1 MKTGMITLTVPEAKR
16 LIARGVAELPQV
28 KHAMA
33 NGIIVISG
41 GTTNG
46 YVAEEL
52 TGKSIDKVLYT
63 AGIICNGRG
72 CVTDPGQRL
81 EPVVLE
87 KGAVSNTS
95 WTEALEKMQPGDVF
109 IKGGN
114 AVDIEGHVGVMLG
127 SPVGG
132 TIGKALG
139 TLSARGIELVAP
151 VGNEKLVP
159 SVIQAAGSMGIGKLD
174 YSHGLPCGMQVLTG
188 ATVVDEVEAVEM
200 LSGCA
205 AIIAAGGGVGDSQGA
220 VTLTFSG
227 EQKAFDKAIELLEKV
242 KGEQPVPGDSRD
254 CPCAAPCDYGKSQST
269 K

>member
-16 LIARGVAELPQV
+16 LIARGVAELPQI
-28 KHAMA
+28 KHAMT
-33 NGIIVISG
+33 NGTIVISG

-63 AGIICNGRG
+63 AGIICGGRG
-72 CVTDPGQRL
+72 CVTDPAKRL
-81 EPVVLE
+81 DPLVLE
-87 KGAVSNTS
+87 KGAVSTAP
-95 WTEALEKMQPGDVF
+95 WTEAVEKMQPGDIF
-109 IKGGN
+109 LKGGN
-114 AVDIEGHVGVMLG
+114 AVDAAGNVGVMLG

-139 TLSARGIELVAP
+139 ILSARGVEMVAP

-159 SVIQAAGSMGIGKLD
+159 SVIRAAGTMGIGKLD
-174 YSHGLPCGMQVLTG
+174 YSHGLPCGMHVVAG
-188 ATVVDEVEAVEM
+188 ATVVDEIRALEL
-200 LSGCA
+200 LSGCRA
-205 AIIAAGGGVGDSQGA
+205 TVAAGGGVGDSQGA
-220 VTLTFSG
+220 VTLTFCG
-227 EQKAFDKAIELLEKV
+227 EQQAFDKAINLLENI

-254 CPCAAPCDYGKSQST
+254 CPCTAPCDYGKSQSR